1 MTERERPNLAHQ
13 LPGAILDVKEGS
25 LVQERTTRTGIYVK
39 DHKKALLGNVDIFE
53 VIHLIIHSF
62 GRLLTQLV
70 V

>member
-1 MTERERPNLAHQ
+1 MAQ
-13 LPGAILDVKEGS
+13 YLPGAIMEIKEGS

-62 GRLLTQLV
+62 GHLLTQLV
-70 V
+70 A